1 MNKRMMTATI
11 LNLTLSILIG
21 ACKTRQA
28 GDPGVKAGEETLSPT
43 VTLNDDAIKVAGIQ
57 VQTAQLQA
65 LSLKVRA
72 AGEVAFNQKRY
83 FHVTARI
90 AGRVEEITAYPGD
103 RVKAGQVLLTLYSP
117 EFLASRAELV
127 QARIQRDNALKH
139 GTSEEAAQA
148 EAIFGSARNKLLL
161 CGLTDED
168 LKAVEDTRTPQ
179 ILVPVRAP
187 SSGTIIDSP
196 VVRGDYVETGASLF
210 RTSDLSLLWVHVH
223 VFEKDLAGIG
233 PGCEAAVR
241 VQAYPGREFKG
252 RLALIDPALDGKT
265 RTVVCRVETP
275 NAERL
280 LKPGMYADVVLTSA
294 SKREAVLIP
303 EGAVQDLE
311 NKKVI
316 FVPAGQN
323 TFAWREVWTG
333 GLVEGRLE
341 IVRGLAADEAF
352 VAEGAFLLKSEFL
365 KKSLEV
371 E

>member
-1 MNKRMMTATI
+1 MNKRMMTTTTLI
-11 LNLTLSILIG
+11 LTLSILIG
-21 ACKTRQA
+21 ACKTRQP
-28 GDPGVKAGEETLSPT
+28 GDPGVEAGEETLSPT
-43 VTLNDDAIKVAGIQ
+43 VTLNDDAVKIAGID
-57 VQTAQLQA
+57 VQTARLES
-65 LSLKVRA
+65 LPLKVRA
-72 AGEVAFNQKRY
+72 AGEVAFNQKRF

-196 VVRGDYVETGASLF
+196 VVRGDYIETGASLF
-210 RTSDLSLLWVHVH
+210 RTADLSLLWVHVH
-223 VFEKDLAGIG
+223 IFEKDLAGIG

-252 RLALIDPALDGKT
+252 RLALIDPALDEKT
-265 RTVVCRVETP
+265 RTVVCRVEIP
-275 NAERL
+275 NAEGL

-323 TFAWREVWTG
+323 TFAWREVGTG
-333 GLVEGRLE
+333 GLVDGRLE
-341 IVRGLAADEAF
+341 IVRGLAADETF
-352 VAEGAFLLKSEFL
+352 VAEGAFLLKSELL

>member
-1 MNKRMMTATI
+1 MNKRTMMTATLI
-11 LNLTLSILIG
+11 LTLSILIG

-28 GDPGVKAGEETLSPT
+28 GDPGVEAGEETLSPT
-43 VTLNDDAIKVAGIQ
+43 VTLNDDAMKIADIN
-57 VQTAQLQA
+57 VQTARLES
-65 LSLKVRA
+65 LPLKVRA

-90 AGRVEEITAYPGD
+90 SGRVEEITAYPGD

-187 SSGTIIDSP
+187 SSGTVIDSP

-210 RTSDLSLLWVHVH
+210 RTADLSLLWVLVH
-223 VFEKDLAGIG
+223 IFEKDLAGIG

-252 RLALIDPALDGKT
+252 RLALIEPALDGKT

-275 NAERL
+275 NAEGL
-280 LKPGMYADVVLTSA
+280 LKPGMYADVVLTST

-303 EGAVQDLE
+303 EDAVQDLE

-316 FVPAGQN
+316 FIPAGQN
-323 TFAWREVWTG
+323 TFAWREVGTG

-341 IVRGLAADEAF
+341 IVGGLTADEAF
-352 VAEGAFLLKSEFL
+352 VAEGAFLLKSELL

>member
-1 MNKRMMTATI
+1 MNKRTMTTTTLI
-11 LNLTLSILIG
+11 LTLLILIS
-21 ACKTRQA
+21 ACKARQA
-28 GDPGVKAGEETLSPT
+28 ADPGVEAGEETLSPT
-43 VTLNDDAIKVAGIQ
+43 VTLNDDAVKIAGINI
-57 VQTAQLQA
+57 QTARLE
-65 LSLKVRA
+65 SFPLKVRA

-90 AGRVEEITAYPGD
+90 SGRVEEITAYPGD

-139 GTSEEAAQA
+139 GTSEEATQA

-187 SSGTIIDSP
+187 SSGTIVDSP

-210 RTSDLSLLWVHVH
+210 RTADLSLLWVHVH
-223 VFEKDLAGIG
+223 IFEKDLAGIG

-241 VQAYPGREFKG
+241 VQAYPDREFKG
-252 RLALIDPALDGKT
+252 RLALIDPALDEKT

-275 NAERL
+275 NAEGL
-280 LKPGMYADVVLTSA
+280 LKPGMYADVILTSA
-294 SKREAVLIP
+294 SKREAVFIP

-323 TFAWREVWTG
+323 TFAWREVGTG

-341 IVRGLAADEAF
+341 IRRGLAADEAF
-352 VAEGAFLLKSEFL
+352 VAEGAFLLKSELL

>member
-1 MNKRMMTATI
+1 MNRRMIKTTILMMTLAV
-11 LNLTLSILIG
+11 LIG
-21 ACKTRQA
+21 ACKARQT
-28 GDPGVKAGEETLSPT
+28 GDPGVEAGEETLSPT
-43 VTLNDDAIKVAGIQ
+43 VTLNDDAVKIAGIN
-57 VQTAQLQA
+57 VQTARFEFFP
-65 LSLKVRA
+65 LKVRA

-127 QARIQRDNALKH
+127 QARIQRDNVLKH
-139 GTSEEAAQA
+139 GSSEEAAQA
-148 EAIFGSARNKLLL
+148 DAILGSARNKLFLY
-161 CGLTDED
+161 GLTDED
-168 LKAVEDTRTPQ
+168 LKSVEDTRTPQ

-187 SSGTIIDSP
+187 SSGTIIDSR

-210 RTSDLSLLWVHVH
+210 RTADLSLLWVHVH

-252 RLALIDPALDGKT
+252 RLALIDPALDEKT

-323 TFAWREVWTG
+323 TFAWREVGTG
-333 GLVEGRLE
+333 GLVDGRLE
-341 IVRGLAADEAF
+341 IVRGLAADETF
-352 VAEGAFLLKSEFL
+352 VAEGAFLLKSELL

>member
-1 MNKRMMTATI
+1 MNRRLMTTTI
-11 LNLTLSILIG
+11 LMMVLTILIG
-21 ACKTRQA
+21 ACKAPQA
-28 GDPGVKAGEETLSPT
+28 VDPGAEAGEETLSPA
-43 VTLNDDAIKVAGIQ
+43 VTLNDDAAKVAGIQ
-57 VQTAQLQA
+57 VQTARLEA
-65 LSLKVRA
+65 LPLRVQA
-72 AGEVAFNQKRY
+72 AGEVAFNRKRY
-83 FHVTARI
+83 IHVTARV
-90 AGRVEEITAYPGD
+90 AGRVEEIAAYPGD
-103 RVKAGQVLLTLYSP
+103 RVKAGQVLLTIYSP

-127 QARIQRDNALKH
+127 QARIQRDSALKH

-148 EAIFGSARNKLLL
+148 EAMLGSARNKLLL
-161 CGLTDED
+161 YGLTDED
-168 LKAVEDTRTPQ
+168 LKADEDTRSPQ
-179 ILVPVRAP
+179 TLVPVRAP
-187 SSGTIIDSP
+187 SSGTIIESP

-210 RTSDLSLLWVHVH
+210 RTADLSLLWVHVH
-223 VFEKDLAGIG
+223 IFEKDLAGIG

-252 RLALIDPALDGKT
+252 RLALIDPALDEKT

-275 NAERL
+275 NAEGL

-323 TFAWREVWTG
+323 TFAWREVGTG
-333 GLVEGRLE
+333 GLVDGRLE
-341 IVRGLAADEAF
+341 IVRGLAADETF
-352 VAEGAFLLKSEFL
+352 VAEGAFLLKSELL

>member
-1 MNKRMMTATI
+1 MNRRLMTTTI
-11 LNLTLSILIG
+11 LMMALTILIG
-21 ACKTRQA
+21 ACKARQA
-28 GDPGVKAGEETLSPT
+28 VDPGAEAGEETLSPT
-43 VTLNDDAIKVAGIQ
+43 VTLNDDAVNVAGIH
-57 VQTAQLQA
+57 VQTARLEA
-65 LSLKVRA
+65 LPLRVRA

-83 FHVTARI
+83 IHVTARV
-90 AGRVEEITAYPGD
+90 AGRVEEITAYLGD

-148 EAIFGSARNKLLL
+148 EAMLGSARNKLLL
-161 CGLTDED
+161 YGLTDED
-168 LKAVEDTRTPQ
+168 LEADEDTSSPQ
-179 ILVPVRAP
+179 TLVPVRAP
-187 SSGTIIDSP
+187 SSGTIIESP

-210 RTSDLSLLWVHVH
+210 RTADLSLLWVHVH
-223 VFEKDLAGIG
+223 IFEKDLAGIG

-252 RLALIDPALDGKT
+252 RLALVDTALDEKT

-275 NAERL
+275 NAEGL

-294 SKREAVLIP
+294 SKREAILIP

-311 NKKVI
+311 TKKVV
-316 FVPAGQN
+316 FVPAGKN
-323 TFAWREVWTG
+323 TFAWREVGTG
-333 GLVEGRLE
+333 GLVDGRLE

-352 VAEGAFLLKSEFL
+352 VAEGAFLLKSELL

-371 E
+371 D